1 MADIPKRERRA
12 HLVGAAL
19 AAAMFFAA
27 SAAFAEVSEP
37 SEHPDASFDFMN
49 LLAHHGLHDLDDE
62 LWNAY
67 GQLTGITQL
76 KLPFSAAYSHVNGSN
91 HSLSTD
97 EEFSFTGT
105 ACGGIFLRALTIE
118 GDADIVAPIFDCADK
133 VGVPLIL
140 NEAKRITLP
149 SRIEIAAGTLFRP
162 RNDDSE
168 GTLGAPS

>member
-1 MADIPKRERRA
+1 MYRAAGVPKVSG
-12 HLVGAAL
+12 VGNAP
-19 AAAMFFAA
+19 
-27 SAAFAEVSEP
+27 AFVG
-37 SEHPDASFDFMN
+37 
-49 LLAHHGLHDLDDE
+49 LLPC
-62 LWNAY
+62 
-67 GQLTGITQL
+67 I
-76 KLPFSAAYSHVNGSN
+76 PFSALA
-91 HSLSTD
+91 SL
-97 EEFSFTGT
+97 FSFTGT

-149 SRIEIAAGTLFRP
+149 SRLEIAAGTLFRP